1 MKTKLLLLAVAIL
14 GLFPSNAK
22 AQLAPYSQAPNF
34 TITDLQGVDHTL
46 YDYLDQGYTVYL
58 DLYAVWCGPCWNYH
72 QTHQLENLW
81 TQAGPGGTDKVIVM
95 GVEADASTAVGGIT
109 TPGVDGSLGDWTQGI
124 SYIMANDDNIA
135 SLYNL
140 AYYPTIYMISPNR
153 LVYEVG
159 QQPTQDLLDASNES
173 WVLGP
178 ITQADD
184 AAALIYEGDDLSL
197 CGDLN
202 TEVMIQNHGTNAL
215 TSATIEVM
223 NGGSSVS
230 TYNWTGNLAS
240 YATAVVDLGTAPIS
254 SNAGTIEIT
263 TSDDDMTNN
272 DVDYEVTL
280 VASKAAPEMVDMEI
294 ADAAGVPEGLYD
306 YGVNSTFQ
314 INKGSFQTP
323 PADELGGYGNSVNSL
338 FFYFYNAGAGTV
350 SELVTKKLDFSTVS
364 NAKMTFDVAYAQYG
378 GTENDML
385 TIYYSIDCGA
395 NWVSAYS
402 KSGSDLATTDPIQG
416 LFVAAADDWRTETI
430 DLSAVDGQ
438 SEVLIKITGTSDYG
452 NNIYFDNLNTGEITS
467 VEEVSVI
474 EEVSLYPNPAQNVAT
489 INVNVKDNAGATVKV
504 MDIAGRTLEV
514 VNTNMVSGMNA
525 INLNTE
531 AYNNGVYFVEV
542 TVNGTV
548 STSQLVIQK

>member
-1 MKTKLLLLAVAIL
+1 MKTKLLFLAVAIL

-135 SLYNL
+135 ALYNL

-159 QQPTQDLLDASNES
+159 QQDTQDLIDAGSES

-184 AAALIYEGDDLSL
+184 AAALVYQGDDLSL

-202 TEVMIQNHGTNAL
+202 TQVMIQNHGTNAL
-215 TSATIEVM
+215 TSATIEVV
-223 NGGSSVS
+223 NGGSSILS
-230 TYNWTGNLAS
+230 YNWTGNLAS
-240 YATAVVDLGTAPIS
+240 YETAIVNVGDATIT
-254 SNAGTIEIT
+254 SNTGTIDIT

-272 DVDYEVTL
+272 SVAFEATL
-280 VASKAAPEMVDMEI
+280 VASKVAPEMVDMET
-294 ADAAGVPEGLYD
+294 ADAAGVPDGLYD
-306 YGVNSTFQ
+306 YGMNATFL
-314 INKGSFQTP
+314 INKGAFTTP

-338 FFYFYNAGAGTV
+338 FFYFYNAGVGTV
-350 SELVTKKLDFSTVS
+350 SEVVTKKLDFSSVS
-364 NAKMTFDVAYAQYG
+364 GAKMTFDVAYAQYA

-385 TIYYSIDCGA
+385 GVSYSVDCG
-395 NWVSAYS
+395 NTWTSVYS
-402 KSGSDLATTDPIQG
+402 KSGSDLATAAPIQG
-416 LFVAAADDWRTETI
+416 LFVAAATDWRTETI
-430 DLSAVDGQ
+430 DLSAVDGEA
-438 SEVLIKITGTSDYG
+438 EVLVKITGTSDYG

-474 EEVSLYPNPAQNVAT
+474 EAVSLYPNPAQNVAT

-514 VNTNMVSGMNA
+514 VNTNMVSGMNSV
-525 INLNTE
+525 NLNTE
-531 AYNNGVYFVEV
+531 AYNNGVYFIEV
-542 TVNGTV
+542 TVDGAV